1 MLIFVVQLSELKRV
15 NKLWNK
21 GDMFARK
28 YLIIPEAQEWGN
40 SARDLI
46 WRFTSVTKCKDHEAE
61 LYLQRTNFNFNE
73 ALRIYREE
81 NTQQQQKPRKKN
93 HQNGESTQ
101 HDVEGHGHDI
111 PQHLVR

>member
-1 MLIFVVQLSELKRV
+1 
-15 NKLWNK
+15 
-21 GDMFARK
+21 MFARK

-81 NTQQQQKPRKKN
+81 NTQQQQLQKPRKKK